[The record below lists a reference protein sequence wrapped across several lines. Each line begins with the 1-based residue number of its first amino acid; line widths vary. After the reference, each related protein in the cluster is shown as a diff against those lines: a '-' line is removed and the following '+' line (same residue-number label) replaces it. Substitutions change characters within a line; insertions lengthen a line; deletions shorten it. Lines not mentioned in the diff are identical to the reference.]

1 MKRFLVRMIV
11 AAAVPLVTACYH
23 YVPERG
29 APLARGTPVRVRLE
43 RPRSFELPSL
53 TAHNVGSLT
62 AEMVGEQDGALVL
75 SARWLDAVT
84 GEGFAGQSWTV
95 DVPRSEIAEL
105 RVRELSVWRTGVVV
119 AAGVVATWLGFD
131 ALGGGGAGGDPLG
144 GGGQIR

>member
-1 MKRFLVRMIV
+1 ML
-11 AAAVPLVTACYH
+11 AAALPLAAACYH
-23 YVPERG
+23 YVPEQG
-29 APLARGTPVRVRLE
+29 VALARGTPVRVQLE

-62 AEMVGEQDGALVL
+62 AEMVREENGALVL

-84 GEGFAGQSWTV
+84 GEGFSGQSWTV
-95 DVPRSEIAEL
+95 DIARSEIAEL

-131 ALGGGGAGGDPLG
+131 ALGGGGSGGGPPG